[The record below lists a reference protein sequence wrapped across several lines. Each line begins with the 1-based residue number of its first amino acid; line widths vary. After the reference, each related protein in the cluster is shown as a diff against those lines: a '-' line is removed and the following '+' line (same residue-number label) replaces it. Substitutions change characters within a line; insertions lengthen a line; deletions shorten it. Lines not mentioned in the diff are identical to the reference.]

1 MVLTL
6 KVFLISGYC
15 AYRDVFEGVKTINR
29 KQLLYV
35 LRSLHTGIAVLIP
48 AMVGLCLGVMVAI
61 LTANRRRGL
70 NVLTRFLG
78 RFGAWIAGMKVEVR
92 GLPSGGL
99 KGPAM
104 VVLNHQ
110 SGLDPIIVCHV
121 IETNVIG
128 IAKKELKYNP
138 LLGPLFWFA
147 ESIFVDRAD
156 KEQKRSTLIP
166 VQQAFSRGLIIAVA
180 PEGRRQSAEPL
191 AAFRTG
197 AFRLAV
203 EAGVPVIPFVI
214 HDSARLLGTR
224 RTDLHPGTVHVE
236 VLPAIDASMWRDKS
250 VQALTDH
257 VYSLMRERLSRGP
270 AA

>member
-1 MVLTL
+1 M
-6 KVFLISGYC
+6 
-15 AYRDVFEGVKTINR
+15 GVKTINR
-29 KQLLYV
+29 KRLLYV
-35 LRSLHTGIAVLIP
+35 LRSLHTSIAVLVP
-48 AMVGLCLGVMVAI
+48 AVIGLCLGGCVAL

-78 RFGAWIAGMKVEVR
+78 WFGAWIAGMKVVVQ
-92 GLPSGGL
+92 GVPAGGL

-104 VVLNHQ
+104 VMLNHQ

-121 IETNVIG
+121 IKTNVIG

-156 KEQKRSTLIP
+156 REQKRATLLP

-180 PEGRRQSAEPL
+180 PEGRRQSVEPL
-191 AAFRTG
+191 GAFRTG
-197 AFRLAV
+197 GFRLAV
-203 EAGVPVIPFVI
+203 EAGVPIIPFVI
-214 HDSARLLGTR
+214 HDSARLLGPR
-224 RTDLHPGTVHVE
+224 RTDLHPGTVQVE
-236 VLPAIDASMWRDKS
+236 VLPAIDTMAWRDQP

-257 VYSLMRERLSRGP
+257 VRMVMLAALERGP
-270 AA
+270 QS

>member
-1 MVLTL
+1 M
-6 KVFLISGYC
+6 VFLASAICVYGC
-15 AYRDVFEGVKTINR
+15 DFEGVTTINR
-29 KQLLYV
+29 KQLLYA

-48 AMVGLCLGVMVAI
+48 AILGLCLGVSVAV
-61 LTANRRRGL
+61 LTVNRRRGL

-78 RFGAWIAGMKVEVR
+78 RFGAWIAGMTIEVN

-99 KGPAM
+99 KGPGM

-138 LLGPLFWFA
+138 LLGPIFWFA
-147 ESIFVDRAD
+147 ESIFVDRSD
-156 KEQKRSTLIP
+156 KEQKRATLLP
-166 VQQAFSRGLIIAVA
+166 VQLAFARGLIIAVA
-180 PEGRRQSAEPL
+180 PEGRRQSTEAL

-197 AFRLAV
+197 GFRLAV

-214 HDSARLLGTR
+214 HDSARLLGPR
-224 RTDLHPGTVHVE
+224 RTDLHPGTVHVD
-236 VLPAIDASMWRDKS
+236 VLPAIDSKQWRDQP

-257 VYSLMRERLSRGP
+257 VYSLMLERLSRGP
-270 AA
+270 TA